1 MSESVT
7 NGKVIIAGAG
17 PGDPE
22 LISVKAVRWLQKADV
37 VLTDHL
43 VSPEILKEYVSADAE
58 IISVGDNG
66 KYAQFTTQ
74 KKINQLMVEYSRAGK
89 TVVRLKGGDVS
100 VFGNLLDELQTL
112 AEFGIQYE
120 LVPGIS
126 AAFGA
131 AAYAGIPLTAR
142 NYASAVRFLSYHRTD
157 VPTENYWQEL
167 AATSDTLVFYM
178 STGTL
183 HNIIENLQKNG
194 ITSDKYMAVVEQAT
208 TRLQNVYVSNIYRY
222 KEELGEREFASPSL
236 LIVGRVVALH
246 EQFAWIRNS
255 NSHELYFNEAALF
268 ESASGGE
275 QDDAYLQISK

>member
-1 MSESVT
+1 MQIPHLA
-7 NGKVIIAGAG
+7 GKVILAGAG

-37 VLTDHL
+37 VLTDRL
-43 VSPEILKEYVSADAE
+43 VSPEILDEYVNPGAE
-58 IISVGDNG
+58 IICVGKQGRYSSSTPQNR
-66 KYAQFTTQ
+66 
-74 KKINQLMVEYSRAGK
+74 INQLMVEYSLQGR

-112 AEFGIQYE
+112 VENNIPYE
-120 LVPGIS
+120 IIPGIS

-142 NYASAVRFLSYHRTD
+142 NYSNAIRFLTFYKSDILADT
-157 VPTENYWQEL
+157 YWKEL
-167 AATSDTLVFYM
+167 AATDDTLVFYM

-183 HNIIENLQKNG
+183 HDITENLQRHG

-208 TRLQNVYVSNIYRY
+208 TRMQNVHVANIYRY
-222 KEELGEREFASPSL
+222 KEELGNREFASPSL
-236 LIVGRVVALH
+236 LIIGKVVALH

-255 NSHELYFNEAALF
+255 NSNEQYFNPVEA
-268 ESASGGE
+268 
-275 QDDAYLQISK
+275 LQRAAV